1 MDGRARVRGFLLGAQ
16 TDRAP
21 VLAFAS
27 ELSAYLAHAS
37 VTELYADP
45 HLLTEAF
52 LQSLDV
58 FGFDA
63 IVLQPPVA
71 AVREAMAGS
80 APGPLAALHEGIRR
94 LRMLLADR
102 AGIVLVLP
110 GPSEVAGSPA
120 EEVSSA
126 DLDDRA
132 AGLLAV
138 ARSLEPPEPD
148 WLVLFEAGP
157 IDA

>member
-27 ELSAYLAHAS
+27 ELSADLAHAS

-102 AGIVLVLP
+102 MDELKEQFGFEQEDLNLNL
-110 GPSEVAGSPA
+110 GPLGN
-120 EEVSSA
+120 
-126 DLDDRA
+126 LM
-132 AGLLAV
+132 
-138 ARSLEPPEPD
+138 
-148 WLVLFEAGP
+148 
-157 IDA
+157 